1 MVVHDD
7 TSPIIFAPAGTL
19 QGSQDATNGEFVA
32 GWAWN
37 SAHPGTPLH
46 VEVYDGDTLLT
57 TVEANCFRPD
67 LRDAGIGNGYHAF
80 VCGLTGYIRDRRQ
93 HIITVRVAG
102 TRVCLPDFRTG
113 GVPVAITRQDRPTTP
128 PIPHFSLSPT
138 AQWFYFTFL
147 QTLLRPFPRPVWRL
161 PAILLATINTVIDR
175 DGRKLTHALLAA
187 LGKPTTGVAQWQLHW
202 KRCYQ
207 AQTDLLLSVQARRIT
222 RQWALT
228 HIHCRSPL
236 PTDGAI
242 LVSIHHSGSLRGMVA
257 LSARLHPIGVI
268 TDNPRFSDT
277 VSVMDSTMRRQL
289 RATEAMRE
297 LVYGERIFK
306 IRHAGRSGLKLL
318 RNCGYLVILADS
330 FWDDAPMHPLL

>member
-1 MVVHDD
+1 MWQRKGGSVPCRLTIDVSHTHTGPLPVSLLPRRPRKVGLALEKDLYRLMIAPAYCRICSQESPVGFDLDWSCNANTERSGMVVHDD
-7 TSPIIFAPAGTL
+7 TSPMIFAPAGTL

-37 SAHPGTPLH
+37 SAHPGIPLH

-113 GVPVAITRQDRPTTP
+113 GVPVAITRQERPTTP

-161 PAILLATINTVIDR
+161 PAILLATINT
-175 DGRKLTHALLAA
+175 
-187 LGKPTTGVAQWQLHW
+187 
-202 KRCYQ
+202 
-207 AQTDLLLSVQARRIT
+207 SRI
-222 RQWALT
+222 
-228 HIHCRSPL
+228 
-236 PTDGAI
+236 
-242 LVSIHHSGSLRGMVA
+242 
-257 LSARLHPIGVI
+257 
-268 TDNPRFSDT
+268 
-277 VSVMDSTMRRQL
+277 
-289 RATEAMRE
+289 AT
-297 LVYGERIFK
+297 
-306 IRHAGRSGLKLL
+306 
-318 RNCGYLVILADS
+318 
-330 FWDDAPMHPLL
+330 